1 MQHLGSKIPLA
12 LGAVALGAVALA
24 AAATFG
30 GAPANAQY
38 YKGKTITVLV
48 GAGPSSGATIMARI
62 MSKNLAKNIA
72 GSPNV
77 IVKNLPGGGGSKAQN
92 FLYEKAR
99 KDGTI
104 VYYGFWNGLA
114 QVVGA
119 PGLRFKYEDFTPV
132 GGLKLAGVLV
142 WGRKDS
148 LPAGSTDS
156 ADIGKAKKFTI
167 GTIGIQNGRSM
178 MALLGLEAL
187 KANYRFVGG
196 FRGNGKVRQAVASGE
211 IMGSVDAI
219 HIYLPLV
226 TKVMKGLDIGIYHVP
241 LIDQAGNVS
250 PNPILT
256 KHAPNI
262 VDVYKKMHGGKAP
275 SGLEWEGFKK
285 SVTLTQS
292 MQHMIMGPPGMNED
306 AASALEVAMKKAMA
320 SEDFAKDMK
329 NQVIFVPQYVD
340 RATAKKVLAGPSTT
354 SEELKKYYKAF
365 IEKHSK

>member
-1 MQHLGSKIPLA
+1 MFKRLPNLS
-12 LGAVALGAVALA
+12 VAASAVALA
-24 AAATFG
+24 TAAMTIG
-30 GAPANAQY
+30 GTPTQAQY
-38 YKGKTITVLV
+38 YKGKNITMLV

-62 MSKNLAKNIA
+62 MAKNLAANIE

-92 FLYEKAR
+92 FLYEKAN
-99 KDGTI
+99 KDGLT

-142 WGRKDS
+142 WGRKDA
-148 LPAGSTDS
+148 LPSGSTDS

-167 GTIGIQNGRSM
+167 GTIGIQNGRSL

-226 TKVMKGLDIGIYHVP
+226 TKVMKGVNIGIYHVP

-250 PNPILT
+250 NNPILT

-262 VDVYKKMHGGKAP
+262 VDVYKKMHGTAP
-275 SGLEWEGFKK
+275 SGLKWEAFKK

-292 MQHMIMGPPGMNED
+292 MQHMVMGPPGMNEQ

-320 SEDFAKDMK
+320 SDGFAKDMK
-329 NQVIFVPQYVD
+329 NQVIFVPEYVD

-354 SEELKKYYKAF
+354 SPQLRKYYKDF
-365 IEKHSK
+365 IAKHSK